1 MWTERDI
8 REQADNEQ
16 TFYRGKLLESTN
28 GILDFSTFESEGVYG
43 DPELNLRSSV
53 RGSNKQNYDV
63 EITLY
68 FDDNDELEDVEYY
81 CPCLA
86 FSSYDGICKHCVATM
101 LYFMHNEKKLLSAP
115 FAEDVTFDNE
125 TVSGSTATYGSASL
139 SQTKELPKPPSGH
152 RTDNSMQQILQQ
164 FGNQENWMITDGS
177 LMGKIHLEPT
187 LHLDYNNTSVS
198 LRIGKEKM
206 YVVKN
211 IPELVQHVVHTEMHS
226 YGKQLSF
233 VHQLNAFD
241 KKSRRLMEFFIRQF
255 QDYNYW
261 YSTDI
266 RNFTLKNELLDAFF
280 ETISETG
287 TLVDPSVKKQ
297 ELWYPTEE
305 TYQKNLQISAVED
318 GIQLSLEPVPSI
330 ASRDWNYI
338 FKDYKIYRTSR
349 RTHGA
354 INLFEDRMTG
364 WCKGESF
371 IAESDLPLFTRE
383 MLPELQKSYH
393 VTMDN
398 FSPETYLPDEV
409 AFRLYLDLP
418 QENIITCDLV
428 ADYGSDR
435 EYHVFH
441 SEKMRQNRNIREEA
455 KVASMISG
463 YCNAMDDL
471 TGLPSIADDDEKT
484 YEFLTRGLMECET
497 VAEVYISDLLK
508 KIQVI
513 QPPKVALGVSLNGNL
528 LDFNLES
535 EGMNLEQLAFL
546 LSKYD
551 RKKRFYRLK
560 SGQFVDMAEG
570 SLDTLAQLQQ
580 GLMLTE
586 QQLASGHI
594 TLPKFRALYLDA
606 QLRDDEAVPVSKSRE
621 FRELIRNM
629 RTVEDSDFEVPKK
642 YMKILREYQKKGYL
656 WLETLYANGFG
667 GILADDMGLGKTL
680 QVIVFLYAHYI
691 EKAETSANTLIVCP
705 ASLVYNWA
713 QECQQFAPEL
723 PVCTVAGTA
732 AERKALLNTTSD
744 EQGRIFITSY
754 DLLRRDIALY
764 QAISFDY
771 QIIDEAQFIKNA
783 TTKAAQAV
791 KQIDSRFRLAL
802 TGTPVENRLGEL
814 WSIFDY
820 LMPGYLFSYS
830 RFREELELPIMQQ
843 NDEDALHRIQ
853 KMIAPF
859 ILRRL
864 KKDVLKDLP
873 DKLEKNM
880 YAPMV
885 GEQQELYQAHVQR
898 LQMLLSKQSPEEFN
912 HSKLQILSELT
923 RLRQLCC
930 DPALLYEN
938 YTSGSAKLDLC
949 IDLIQNAVE
958 SGHKLLVF
966 SQFTTMLDGI
976 AERLQSA
983 DIPFFLLTGSTSKQ
997 ERIRL
1002 VTEFNQNDTPVFL
1015 ISLKAGGT
1023 GLNLTAADIVIHY
1036 DPWWN
1041 TAVQNQATDRAHRI
1055 GQKNRVLVYKLI
1067 AKNSIEENIIKLQDQ
1082 KAELAEQ
1089 ILGGDTLGNPS
1100 FSKEELLELLQ
1111 L

>member
-1 MWTERDI
+1 MWTEKNIKDMTS
-8 REQADNEQ
+8 DEQ

-28 GILDFSTFESEGVYG
+28 GILEIYTYEDENPYG
-43 DPELNLRSSV
+43 DEEVNIHTLV
-53 RGSNKQNYDV
+53 RGSNRNNYDV
-63 EITLY
+63 DVTMCYDDFDKIT
-68 FDDNDELEDVEYY
+68 DVSCY
-81 CPCLA
+81 CDCPAFLA
-86 FSSYDGICKHCVATM
+86 YDGPCKHCVATM
-101 LYFMHNEKKLLSAP
+101 LYIMNH
-115 FAEDVTFDNE
+115 EDTIFSTSSSEDDFFEDMEND
-125 TVSGSTATYGSASL
+125 SGSSHTAASASRTIL
-139 SQTKELPKPPSGH
+139 QPQTDS
-152 RTDNSMQQILQQ
+152 SMQQILRH
-164 FGNQENWMITDGS
+164 FGNQENWMITDSS

-187 LHLDYNNTSVS
+187 LHLDYHDLSVS
-198 LRIGKEKM
+198 LRIGQEKM

-211 IPELVQHVVHTEMHS
+211 IPELVQHVLHTEYHS
-226 YGKQLSF
+226 YGKNLAF
-233 VHQLNAFD
+233 VHQLQAFD
-241 KKSRRLMEFFIRQF
+241 QKSRGLMEFFIRQF
-255 QDYNYW
+255 EDYNYW
-261 YSTDI
+261 YASDT
-266 RNFTLKNELLDAFF
+266 RSFSLRNELLDAFMD
-280 ETISETG
+280 TIAESG
-287 TLVDPSVKKQ
+287 TLLDPSTQKQ
-297 ELWYPTEE
+297 KLWFVEKE
-305 TYQKNLQISAVED
+305 DTYHKNLQIIAEKG
-318 GIQLSLEPVPSI
+318 GIRLRLESVPSVS
-330 ASRDWNYI
+330 SRDWNYI
-338 FKDYKIYRTSR
+338 FRDYKIYRTSR
-349 RTHGA
+349 RTHEA
-354 INLFEDRMTG
+354 INLFEDRMSG
-364 WCKGESF
+364 WCQGESF

-383 MLPELQKSYH
+383 MLPELEKHYQI
-393 VTMDN
+393 TMSGFTPSD
-398 FSPETYLPDEV
+398 YLPDDV

-418 QENIITCDLV
+418 QKDIITCDLV
-428 ADYGSDR
+428 ADYGAEH
-435 EYHVFH
+435 EYHVFQ
-441 SEKMRQNRNIREEA
+441 SDSRRQNRNIREEA
-455 KVASMISG
+455 KAASMISG
-463 YCNAMDDL
+463 YCNATDDL
-471 TGLPSIADDDEKT
+471 TGLPAIAEDDSLIYD
-484 YEFLTRGLMECET
+484 FLTHGLEECET
-497 VAEVYISDLLK
+497 VADVYISDRLK

-513 QPPKVALGVSLNGNL
+513 HPPKVSLGVSLNGNL

-535 EGMNLEQLAFL
+535 EGMSLEQLAFL

-551 RKKRFYRLK
+551 RKKNFYRLK
-560 SGQFVDMAEG
+560 SGQFVNMEAGNLE
-570 SLDTLAQLQQ
+570 TLAQLQQ
-580 GLMLTE
+580 GLMLSE
-586 QQLASGHI
+586 DQLASGHI

-606 QLRDDEAVPVSKSRE
+606 QLKDDESVSFNRSRE
-621 FRELIRNM
+621 FREMIRNM
-629 RTVEDSDFEVPKK
+629 RTVEDSDFEVPDQFI
-642 YMKILREYQKKGYL
+642 KILREYQKKGYL

-691 EKAETSANTLIVCP
+691 EKRESSAKTLIVCP

-713 QECQQFAPEL
+713 QECEHFAPEL
-723 PVCTVAGTA
+723 PVCTIAGTA
-732 AERKALLNTTSD
+732 GERQKMLTELYADTGCIL
-744 EQGRIFITSY
+744 ITSY

-764 QAISFDY
+764 QNISFDY

-783 TTKAAQAV
+783 TTKVAQAV
-791 KQIDSRFRLAL
+791 KQIESQFRLAL

-880 YAPMV
+880 YAPMT
-885 GEQQELYQAHVQR
+885 GEQKELYQAHTQR
-898 LQMLLSKQSPEEFN
+898 LQLLLAKQSSEEFN

-923 RLRQLCC
+923 KLRQLCC

-938 YTSGSAKLDLC
+938 YTAGSSKLDLC
-949 IDLIQNAVE
+949 IDLIQNATE
-958 SGHKLLVF
+958 GEHKILVF

-976 AERLQSA
+976 AARLKKEN
-983 DIPFFLLTGSTSKQ
+983 IPFYLLTGSTSKQ

-1002 VTEFNQNDTPVFL
+1002 VTAFNQNDIPVFL

-1067 AKNSIEENIIKLQDQ
+1067 SKNSIEENIVKLQEQ

-1089 ILGGDTLGNPS
+1089 ILGGDSLGNPS
-1100 FSKEELLELLQ
+1100 FSKEELLELLH